1 MTRDEII
8 SGVLRREGWP
18 AVTDRASD
26 RGGLT
31 KGGVT
36 WSNYNKWLQ
45 KTTDRPLVSR
55 EDFPKLTEGEAREF
69 YFDQFLRPLEFV
81 ARDSEALFVML
92 ADWAVMS
99 GPDDPTR
106 GLQRVLARLGQ
117 YRGKIDGVP
126 GRETIAAWARAT
138 GGDPLFI
145 EGIRK
150 FLVADRILAHA
161 ETALDAPARALMEA
175 HPGTQLHNL
184 RGWLRR
190 ATEFI

>member
-1 MTRDEII
+1 MTRAEVIT
-8 SGVLRREGWP
+8 GVLQREGWP
-18 AVTDRASD
+18 AVTDKPSD

-36 WSNYNKWLQ
+36 WLNYNRWLQ
-45 KTTDRPLVSR
+45 KQGRPLVSR
-55 EDFPKLTEGEAREF
+55 EDFPALTEGDAREF
-69 YFDQFLRPLEFV
+69 YFDQFLRPFEFV

-99 GPDDPTR
+99 GPDDPAR

-117 YRGKIDGVP
+117 YRGKVDGVP
-126 GRETIAAWARAT
+126 GPQTMTAWGRAT
-138 GGDPLFI
+138 GGEPLFV

-150 FLVADRILAHA
+150 ALVAERILAHA
-161 ETALDAPARALMEA
+161 TSALDAPARALMEV
-175 HPGTQLHNL
+175 HPETQLHNL